1 MKRTTT
7 LLLLLLATLPLTA
20 QVKLGR
26 GELGLA
32 FGGMNY
38 LGDLNDQSMLGRVNL
53 AGGLT
58 ARLNLNT
65 RWALALGGSYGH
77 IQGGNPDVDVRRN
90 LSFRSHITEGFLR
103 VEFNFFSYG
112 LQQGTQKR
120 LSPYIFC
127 GIGLFTFAPQ
137 AQYIDSLSGRSE
149 WYDLQ
154 PLGTEG
160 QGSPQYPN
168 RQKYQLVETCMPF
181 GIGFRYRLSPSVH
194 FTVEYGWR
202 KTWTDYLDD
211 VSTTYV
217 GEAVLKGDG
226 GGGTIAALLADRS
239 GEVQEGYVNA
249 PGIKRG
255 DDSLDDW
262 YAYFNLTLSVSME
275 ALFGW
280 MRGKQCEL

>member
-1 MKRTTT
+1 MRRPTA
-7 LLLLLLATLPLTA
+7 LLLMFLAVLPLAA

-26 GELGLA
+26 GELGFA
-32 FGGMNY
+32 IGGMNY
-38 LGDLNDQSMLGRVNL
+38 LGDLNDQSMLGQVSM

-65 RWALALGGSYGH
+65 RWALALGGTYGH
-77 IQGGNPDVDVRRN
+77 IRGGDPDVDPLRN
-90 LSFRSHITEGFLR
+90 LSFRSSVSEGFLR

-112 LQQGTQKR
+112 MHEGTQKR

-127 GIGLFTFAPQ
+127 GIGVFVFAPQ
-137 AQYIDSLSGRSE
+137 AQYTDSASGRSE

-160 QGSPQYPN
+160 QGTLQYPD
-168 RQKYQLVETCMPF
+168 RKKYPLVETCMPF
-181 GIGFRYRLSPSVH
+181 GIGVRYQLSPSVH
-194 FTVEYGWR
+194 LTAEYGWR

-217 GEAVLKGDG
+217 GAEVLKGDG

-239 GEVQEGYVNA
+239 GEVHEGYVNA

-262 YAYFNLTLSVSME
+262 YAYFNVTLSVSME
-275 ALFGW
+275 TLFGW
-280 MRGKQCEL
+280 MRGKRCER